1 MAIQNQTFL
10 EEALSA
16 ARGCWALVTGRHDAA
31 RYFDFTQRGLVGSF
45 IALVLA
51 TGISVFGPM
60 LLGVPSQGGAAT
72 GAVMLAALLFA
83 LQIAAAYLVLRQ
95 MGRLDGLVPFMVA
108 DNWVNFVVSL
118 LGTIILVLVGGSE
131 VMLFAVG
138 IISIVIEVNIARRI
152 LTLSPMQ
159 VATFI
164 VVQIVAQLIGI
175 LILGGVMMQSMPSV
189 PAA

>member
-1 MAIQNQTFL
+1 ML
-10 EEALSA
+10 
-16 ARGCWALVTGRHDAA
+16 G
-31 RYFDFTQRGLVGSF
+31 
-45 IALVLA
+45 

-60 LLGVPSQGGAAT
+60 LLGVPAQSGAAT

-83 LQIAAAYLVLRQ
+83 LQIAAAYIVLRQ

-108 DNWVNFVVSL
+108 DNWVNFIVSL
-118 LGTIILVLVGGSE
+118 FGTVILVLVGGSE
-131 VMLFAVG
+131 VMLFTVG
-138 IISIVIEVNIARRI
+138 LISIIVEVNIARRI

-164 VVQIVAQLIGI
+164 VVQIVAQLIGV
-175 LILGGVMMQSMPSV
+175 LILGGVMLQSMPAV

>member
-1 MAIQNQTFL
+1 MAYQNQTFL
-10 EEALSA
+10 EEAMSA
-16 ARGCWALVTGRHDAA
+16 VRGSWALITGRPESA

-72 GAVMLAALLFA
+72 GAVMLAVMLFA
-83 LQIAAAYLVLRQ
+83 LQIAAAYIVLRQ
-95 MGRLDGLVPFMVA
+95 MGRLDGLVPFIVA

-118 LGTIILVLVGGSE
+118 FGTVVLVLLGGSE
-131 VMLFAVG
+131 VMLLAVG
-138 IISIVIEVNIARRI
+138 IVSIVIEVNIARRI
-152 LTLSPMQ
+152 ITLSPLQ

-164 VVQIVAQLIGI
+164 VVQIVAQLIGV
-175 LILGGVMMQSMPSV
+175 LILGGIMLGSMP
-189 PAA
+189 AA